1 LQQRK
6 KVTKNAAA
14 AEKIA
19 KNQLITL
26 KKINS
31 PDFRFVGF

>member
-26 KKINS
+26 KENKLS
-31 PDFRFVGF
+31 RF